1 MNHADIVAVP
11 TAKAPKYG
19 GPAETQSIRKE
30 VVQDLVTVQSG
41 LMLKRLT
48 ERVPLSDP
56 GRLTEAVEQ
65 YVSVCKEHGLIPSI
79 QGLAAVCGCSRVF
92 LYRYL
97 NEHPD
102 SPSGIIL
109 ERCRAGFMA
118 IRQAAVDRGCAA
130 ETQGIFLAKNSGQG
144 YEESYVLTPVPR
156 NDPLADLDIEGAR
169 ARLFGNDPA
178 YREREEKRRAQ
189 LIESIP
195 VEDDGDAEG
204 WNDESED

>member
-1 MNHADIVAVP
+1 MNHNDIVAVP

-30 VVQDLVTVQSG
+30 VVRDLVTVQSG

-56 GRLTEAVEQ
+56 ERLTEAVEQ

-79 QGLAAVCGCSRVF
+79 QGLSAVVGCSRVY

-102 SPSGIIL
+102 SPSGVIL

-144 YEESYVLTPVPR
+144 YEETYVLTPTPR
-156 NDPLADLDIEGAR
+156 NEP
-169 ARLFGNDPA
+169 FGNMDA
-178 YREREEKRRAQ
+178 EAARQR
-189 LIESIP
+189 LIDSIP
-195 VEDDGDAEG
+195 DDDDDAEEQT
-204 WNDESED
+204 DESKA

>member
-1 MNHADIVAVP
+1 MDNNDLVAVP

-19 GPAETQSIRKE
+19 GPEQTQSIRTE
-30 VVQDLVTVQSG
+30 TIRNLVTVQSG

-56 GRLTEAVEQ
+56 ERLTEAVEQ
-65 YVSVCKEHGLIPSI
+65 YVSVCTEHGLIPSI
-79 QGLAAVCGCSRVF
+79 QGLAAVVGCSRVY

-118 IRQAAVDRGCAA
+118 IRQAAVDRACAA
-130 ETQGIFLAKNSGQG
+130 ESQAIFLAKNSGQG
-144 YEESYVLTPVPR
+144 YEDSYVLTPVPHY
-156 NDPLADLDIEGAR
+156 DPLADLKLSEEELRQRYLDAIPWDDI
-169 ARLFGNDPA
+169 DDT
-178 YREREEKRRAQ
+178 EEQ
-189 LIESIP
+189 T
-195 VEDDGDAEG
+195 
-204 WNDESED
+204 DESKTQKET

>member
-1 MNHADIVAVP
+1 MGQNDIIAVP

-19 GPAETQSIRKE
+19 GPAETQSIRQE

-56 GRLTEAVEQ
+56 ERLTEAVEQ

-79 QGLAAVCGCSRVF
+79 QGLAAVVGCSRVY

-102 SPSGIIL
+102 TPSGIIL

-118 IRQAAVDRGCAA
+118 IRQAAVDRGVAA

-144 YEESYVLTPVPR
+144 YEDSYVLTPVPR
-156 NDPLADLDIEGAR
+156 HDPLADLKLSEEELMQRYLADI
-169 ARLFGNDPA
+169 PW
-178 YREREEKRRAQ
+178 
-189 LIESIP
+189 
-195 VEDDGDAEG
+195 DDDDDAEEQT
-204 WNDESED
+204 DESKT